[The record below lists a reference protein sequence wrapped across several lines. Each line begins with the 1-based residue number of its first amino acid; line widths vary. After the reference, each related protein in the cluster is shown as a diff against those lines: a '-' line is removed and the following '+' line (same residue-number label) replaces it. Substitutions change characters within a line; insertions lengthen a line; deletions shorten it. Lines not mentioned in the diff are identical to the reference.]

1 MKKYLIAAAI
11 TAALTASASAAD
23 FVCGAPR
30 VALGDNS
37 RDNNPVVN
45 VEVRHNPDDHSW
57 RIFHILRNGLIVS
70 RSEQYSILDASGSGR
85 TQWRGSLNR
94 QRNLY
99 MIGEIKVDDAG
110 EFGYMEWLYDR
121 NKNNRL
127 VMQSVAD
134 CAKATP
140 IPNSDDDG
148 AGNDDLPGAGRHQRR
163 PPQHPQ
169 RSRCQPRP
177 ARRDPGR
184 PDRDRLAVRQA
195 GRRHRRRRLVHGEL
209 ERHHRL
215 GLAGRTDAGARV
227 ATAATDRRLTAATD
241 RQRRCLT

>member
-30 VALGDNS
+30 VALGDDF

-140 IPNSDDDG
+140 ISTPTTTEPEMMTFRVPADISAGHLNIRSGPGANHGLLGAIPAGQTVIASRCVKRDDG
-148 AGNDDLPGAGRHQRR
+148 IAGADWCMVSWNGITGWASQVGLMPVQGSPLPQPTGDSLRR
-163 PPQHPQ
+163 PTGNG
-169 RSRCQPRP
+169 
-177 ARRDPGR
+177 D
-184 PDRDRLAVRQA
+184 V
-195 GRRHRRRRLVHGEL
+195 
-209 ERHHRL
+209 
-215 GLAGRTDAGARV
+215 
-227 ATAATDRRLTAATD
+227 
-241 RQRRCLT
+241 